1 MERNGGANN
10 RRSGVRVLPI
20 ILGVLLL
27 VMGAVILVTD
37 KGPDEDAPDFNFLAI
52 DEVADTP
59 FVTGNVELVLDCFA
73 ESYTTYYN
81 TRTSEDSDELY
92 YLVPAAP
99 TDSEG
104 YYRCTYLICMEAQ
117 PEDFAVMDQIMEET
131 WAEDFTGE
139 YTLFEIGPSK
149 VEPISDELADLLDE
163 YMAET
168 GLIEWMQDTAFFDTA
183 DEAEVRA
190 RILPYVV
197 RIGQGTT
204 VGVAVGSGLLA
215 VGLVLLVVSVIGAVR
230 RAKRETAAAGT
241 PFGDAQAYSGA
252 PSGETSTYFGTGQ
265 GASARTPDAPA
276 GQVFCAACGA
286 AFEPGPDGRCPFC
299 GSEQSR

>member
-1 MERNGGANN
+1 
-10 RRSGVRVLPI
+10 
-20 ILGVLLL
+20 
-27 VMGAVILVTD
+27 
-37 KGPDEDAPDFNFLAI
+37 
-52 DEVADTP
+52 
-59 FVTGNVELVLDCFA
+59 
-73 ESYTTYYN
+73 
-81 TRTSEDSDELY
+81 
-92 YLVPAAP
+92 
-99 TDSEG
+99 
-104 YYRCTYLICMEAQ
+104 MEAQ

-265 GASARTPDAPA
+265 DAPAKAPDAPM
-276 GQVFCAACGA
+276 GQVFCTACGA
-286 AFEPGPDGRCPFC
+286 AYEPGPDGRCPYC
-299 GSEQSR
+299 GSGRWR